1 MLYRRRSPL
10 SMVVSVVIFL
20 ACASVAAIKIRGA
33 LKKSDKVDQQAK
45 RLDQLSEGKLGSSMV
60 IARNLA
66 RAVNQVAARIGPQG
80 LVLQVSVNPTS
91 ADFEYVIGERAAGY
105 LETSESPVLQ
115 PEQETLEDPGSPRP
129 HAFPLALVRPR
140 APSELVA
147 AIRHRPGLSDFSLS
161 DALLS
166 RDPLSNKPAWVVSG
180 SGGGHDLTFR
190 ARPNGS
196 GLRQL
201 PS

>member
-10 SMVVSVVIFL
+10 SMLVSVVIFL

-33 LKKSDKVDQQAK
+33 LKNSDKVDQQAK
-45 RLDQLSEGKLGSSMV
+45 RLDLLSEGKLGSSMV

-66 RAVNQVAARIGPQG
+66 RAVDQVAARIGPHG

-105 LETSESPVLQ
+105 LETSESPVLE
-115 PEQETLEDPGSPRP
+115 PEQETLEDQGSPRP
-129 HAFPLALVRPR
+129 HAFSLALVRPR

-147 AIRHRPGLSDFSLS
+147 AIRRRPGLSDFSLS

-166 RDPLSNKPAWVVSG
+166 RDPLSNKPAWVISG

-196 GLRQL
+196 GLKLL